1 MRQFRLST
9 LLLLIAIAALSI
21 ALIVLQIRS
30 WHREA
35 ELQVRLAK
43 AWPLYLKQQREDELT
58 RQTMQHV
65 QATLARLRATTATR
79 RLAEAD
85 LRKREGAEKILQD
98 GEVRQGQGEAQAQQD
113 KWEAAPRNDDKH
125 ARSVRTLASRRRSEA
140 IS

>member
-30 WHREA
+30 WRREA

-85 LRKREGAEKILQD
+85 LRKREGAKRFCRMGKCGKDKAKRRHSKIN
-98 GEVRQGQGEAQAQQD
+98 GRPR
-113 KWEAAPRNDDKH
+113 PRNDDKH